1 MALKGPVVLALDFG
15 EVWEA
20 GDLSSQ
26 RTRSTVDVSAT
37 AVKSKGKD
45 SERLTTETLWGMT
58 LSWCKPGSTERERWK
73 QHPIWADL
81 KESESRYMK
90 AYQKGR
96 KYIFVL
102 QDYGGSRETFK
113 TPGQC
118 NIHLC
123 SIHLGDPSNFA
134 IQLRSI
140 DHSSELHGLPH
151 FQAAIWCLANS
162 QQHVRG
168 CIKDQVTKTAGCL
181 VTKSNQ
187 VCEATTWQSEHL
199 PEKDNT
205 FCVCVGLW
213 NLCGYGSIPID
224 TFFSGMNIHLPA
236 ILGFT
241 RYQGFDPSPCVY
253 QMLHQVYCLHQS
265 FWIFFLCTSN
275 SRQIRLSSGVL
286 QLSTNARDHFAR

>member
-1 MALKGPVVLALDFG
+1 MAAAEKRSRSLGNATSTSAPFTLVILPILPFNSGRLITAVSFTVCPTFKPRFG
-15 EVWEA
+15 AWPTPSSTWEDA
-20 GDLSSQ
+20 SK
-26 RTRSTVDVSAT
+26 TRSP
-37 AVKSKGKD
+37 K
-45 SERLTTETLWGMT
+45 RL
-58 LSWCKPGSTERERWK
+58 
-73 QHPIWADL
+73 
-81 KESESRYMK
+81 
-90 AYQKGR
+90 
-96 KYIFVL
+96 
-102 QDYGGSRETFK
+102 
-113 TPGQC
+113 
-118 NIHLC
+118 
-123 SIHLGDPSNFA
+123 
-134 IQLRSI
+134 
-140 DHSSELHGLPH
+140 
-151 FQAAIWCLANS
+151 AAWWPM
-162 QQHVRG
+162 
-168 CIKDQVTKTAGCL
+168 
-181 VTKSNQ
+181 SNQ